1 MNYSIQDI
9 SKKTG
14 LTISTLRYYDKEGL
28 FPNLERKESNY
39 RVFTELELETLK
51 IIACFK
57 KAGLSISEI
66 RKYMELIKKGDVT
79 LKERLDIMVHQKEAL
94 EKQKKEIEESIA
106 CVEWKISY
114 YEQALQ
120 DGTEKY
126 VHEKFLK
133 EKGLNEKSN
142 Y

>member
-133 EKGLNEKSN
+133 EKWLNEKSN

>member
-9 SKKTG
+9 SKKKG

-66 RKYMELIKKGDVT
+66 RKYMELIQKGDET

-94 EKQKKEIEESIA
+94 EKQKKEIEEIIA

-126 VHEKFLK
+126 VHEKILK
-133 EKGLNEKSN
+133 EKGVK
-142 Y
+142 

>member
-66 RKYMELIKKGDVT
+66 RKYMELIQKGDKT
-79 LKERLDIMVHQKEAL
+79 LKERLDIMAHQKEAL

-133 EKGLNEKSN
+133 EKGIK
-142 Y
+142 

>member
-57 KAGLSISEI
+57 KASLSIHEI

-79 LKERLDIMVHQKEAL
+79 LKEKLDIMVHQKEAL

>member
-66 RKYMELIKKGDVT
+66 RKYMELIKKGDDT

-133 EKGLNEKSN
+133 EKGLNEKK
-142 Y
+142 

>member
-9 SKKTG
+9 SKKTC

-66 RKYMELIKKGDVT
+66 RKYMELIQKGDDT

>member
-133 EKGLNEKSN
+133 EKGIK
-142 Y
+142 

>member
-57 KAGLSISEI
+57 KAGLSIFEI
-66 RKYMELIKKGDVT
+66 RKYMELIQKGDDT

>member
-66 RKYMELIKKGDVT
+66 RKYMELIKKGDDT

>member
-57 KAGLSISEI
+57 KAVLSISEI

-133 EKGLNEKSN
+133 EKWLNEKSN

>member
-57 KAGLSISEI
+57 KAGLSILEI
-66 RKYMELIKKGDVT
+66 RKYMELIQKGDDT

-133 EKGLNEKSN
+133 EKGLNEKK
-142 Y
+142 

>member
-39 RVFTELELETLK
+39 RVFTELELEALK

-57 KAGLSISEI
+57 KAGLSIPEI

-133 EKGLNEKSN
+133 EKGINEKSN

>member
-66 RKYMELIKKGDVT
+66 RKYMELIQKGDDT

>member
-57 KAGLSISEI
+57 KACLSIHEI
-66 RKYMELIKKGDVT
+66 RKYMELITYIENTKY
-79 LKERLDIMVHQKEAL
+79 
-94 EKQKKEIEESIA
+94 EKQRE
-106 CVEWKISY
+106 
-114 YEQALQ
+114 
-120 DGTEKY
+120 
-126 VHEKFLK
+126 FLK
-133 EKGLNEKSN
+133 ELIVKKKINLR
-142 Y
+142 

>member
-28 FPNLERKESNY
+28 FLNLERKESNY

-66 RKYMELIKKGDVT
+66 RKYMELIKKGDDT

-94 EKQKKEIEESIA
+94 EKQKKEIEESVS

>member
-28 FPNLERKESNY
+28 FSNLERKESNY
-39 RVFTELELETLK
+39 RVFTELELKTLK

-57 KAGLSISEI
+57 KAGLSIPEI

>member
-28 FPNLERKESNY
+28 FLNLERKESNY

-66 RKYMELIKKGDVT
+66 RKYMELIKKGDDT

>member
-1 MNYSIQDI
+1 MNYSIQEI

-28 FPNLERKESNY
+28 FPRLERKESNY
-39 RVFTELELETLK
+39 RIFTELELETLR

-57 KAGLSISEI
+57 KAGLSIPEI
-66 RKYMELIKKGDVT
+66 REYMQLIQKGDDT
-79 LKERLDIMVHQKEAL
+79 LEERLDIMKRQKEAL
-94 EKQKKEIEESIA
+94 EKQKKEIEESLA

-114 YEQALQ
+114 YEQAVQ

-133 EKGLNEKSN
+133 ERGIRI
-142 Y
+142 

>member
-66 RKYMELIKKGDVT
+66 RKYMELIQKGDET

-94 EKQKKEIEESIA
+94 EKQKKEIEEIIA

-126 VHEKFLK
+126 VHEKILK
-133 EKGLNEKSN
+133 EKGVK
-142 Y
+142 

>member
-1 MNYSIQDI
+1 MNFQIQDI

-57 KAGLSISEI
+57 KAGLSINEI
-66 RKYMELIKKGDVT
+66 RKYMVLIQKGDKT

-94 EKQKKEIEESIA
+94 EKQKQEIEESIA

-133 EKGLNEKSN
+133 EKGIK
-142 Y
+142 

>member
-9 SKKTG
+9 SRKTG

-66 RKYMELIKKGDVT
+66 RKYMELIKKGDDT

>member
-66 RKYMELIKKGDVT
+66 RKYMELIQKGDET

-106 CVEWKISY
+106 CIEWKISY

-133 EKGLNEKSN
+133 EKGIK
-142 Y
+142 

>member
-1 MNYSIQDI
+1 M
-9 SKKTG
+9 
-14 LTISTLRYYDKEGL
+14 
-28 FPNLERKESNY
+28 
-39 RVFTELELETLK
+39 FTELELETLK

-57 KAGLSISEI
+57 KAGLSIPEI

-133 EKGLNEKSN
+133 EKGINEKSN

>member
-126 VHEKFLK
+126 VHENFLK
-133 EKGLNEKSN
+133 EKGIK
-142 Y
+142 

>member
-51 IIACFK
+51 IIACFIIVHDK
-57 KAGLSISEI
+57 GEI
-66 RKYMELIKKGDVT
+66 NPFKQNRKYYDFYTDTFINNQQIK
-79 LKERLDIMVHQKEAL
+79 
-94 EKQKKEIEESIA
+94 
-106 CVEWKISY
+106 
-114 YEQALQ
+114 
-120 DGTEKY
+120 
-126 VHEKFLK
+126 
-133 EKGLNEKSN
+133 
-142 Y
+142 

>member
-39 RVFTELELETLK
+39 RVFIELELETLK

-57 KAGLSISEI
+57 KAGLSIPEI